1 MRTSIA
7 DRPRT
12 AYYRFHMQPHDID
25 TAVPDIAVVGGGLA
39 GGLIALALAKL
50 RPELS
55 LRVFE
60 AGPRAGGN
68 HVWSCFDSDVAPAD
82 RWLVDTFTVA
92 RWPGYDVRFP
102 THARTL
108 ASPYRSLTG
117 EALDTAL
124 RAALP
129 PGALCCGVDVA
140 GINPAQVTLADGTI
154 VRAGGV
160 IDARGNP
167 GLPAMAGG
175 WQKFAGRMLR
185 TAAPHGLDRP
195 IVMDASV
202 DQHDGYRFVYC
213 LPFDDARVFV
223 EDTYYAD
230 TPTLDLP
237 LLHAR
242 IDAYAAQAGW
252 QVAEVLGEEAGV
264 LPVIA
269 RGDFDA
275 FWPADD
281 PVARAGAHAALVH
294 PLTSYSLPD
303 AVRLARHVA
312 SLPDLSGPDASYT
325 LARATR
331 SYAAQAWRTRGFYRM
346 LSRMLFGAAAPD
358 ERRRVLERFYTL
370 PQPLIER
377 FYAARSTRADQL
389 RVLSGR
395 PPVPLGAALKSLT
408 GGGRPLADLAPS
420 FNGLAAAHLEQAA

>member
-1 MRTSIA
+1 
-7 DRPRT
+7 
-12 AYYRFHMQPHDID
+12 MQPRDID
-25 TAVPDIAVVGGGLA
+25 IAMPDIAIVGGGLA

-50 RPELS
+50 RPDLT

-60 AGPRAGGN
+60 AGPYAGGN
-68 HVWSCFDSDVAPAD
+68 HVWSCFDSDVAAGD
-82 RWLVDTFTVA
+82 RWLVDAFTVA

-102 THARTL
+102 SHARTL
-108 ASPYRSLTG
+108 PTPYRSLTG
-117 EALDTAL
+117 EALDAAL

-129 PGALCCGVDVA
+129 AGALCCGTAVRAA
-140 GINPAQVTLADGTI
+140 GAGQVTLADGTI
-154 VRAGGV
+154 MRAGGV
-160 IDARGNP
+160 IDVRGNP

-185 TAAPHGLDRP
+185 TVVPHGLERP
-195 IVMDASV
+195 IVMDAAV
-202 DQHDGYRFVYC
+202 EQHDGYRFVYC
-213 LPFDDARVFV
+213 LPFDDRRVFV

-230 TPTLDLP
+230 SPTLDLP
-237 LLHAR
+237 LLRAR

-252 QVAEVLGEEAGV
+252 QVDEVLGEEAGV

-269 RGDFDA
+269 SGDFDA
-275 FWPADD
+275 FWPTDD

-303 AVRLARHVA
+303 AVRLARYVA
-312 SLPDLSGPDASYT
+312 ALPELGTDTSGAA

-331 SYAAQAWRTRGFYRM
+331 SYAAEAWRTRGFYRM
-346 LSRMLFGAAAPD
+346 LSRMLFGAAAPG

-420 FNGLAAAHLEQAA
+420 FNALASTRLEHAA